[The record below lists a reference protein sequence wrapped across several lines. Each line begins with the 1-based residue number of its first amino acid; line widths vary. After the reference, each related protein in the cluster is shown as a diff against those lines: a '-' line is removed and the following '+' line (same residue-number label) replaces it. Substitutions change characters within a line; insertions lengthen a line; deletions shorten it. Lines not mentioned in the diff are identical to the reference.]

1 MPDPSSFL
9 AAAHDLAN
17 IARPIAKKYFRQPIV
32 VERKGDASPVTVAD
46 QEIEAA
52 MVQYLRRSFPDHGIF
67 GEEHGSVNAGAEW
80 VWVLDPIDG
89 TKSFIT
95 GRATFGTLIA
105 LAHRGKPVLGIID
118 QPITDERWVGC
129 AGRPTTFNDK
139 PCKVRTPVALN
150 EAIAATTTPAQWRQ
164 DWPAHQAL
172 AANAKSMIYG
182 GDCYSYGMLA
192 LGFVDLIAEAQLK
205 PYDFMALVP
214 IVQGAGGAMTDWA
227 GAELTMASQGKVLAA
242 TNARLLAE
250 TVKLIQAGR

>member
-1 MPDPSSFL
+1 MPDPASFL

-17 IARPIAKKYFRQPIV
+17 IARPIAKKYFRQPLDV
-32 VERKGDASPVTVAD
+32 LRKGDASPVTIAD

-52 MVQYLRRSFPDHGIF
+52 MVQYLRRSFPEHGIF
-67 GEEHGSVNAGAEW
+67 GEEHGTVNAEAEW

-129 AGRPTTFNDK
+129 AGKPTTFNDK
-139 PCKVRTPVALN
+139 PCRVRATVTLA
-150 EAIAATTTPAQWRQ
+150 EAIAATTTPAQWTHH
-164 DWPAHQAL
+164 WPAHQAL
-172 AANAKSMIYG
+172 TARVKSMIYG
-182 GDCYSYGMLA
+182 GDCYSYGMMA
-192 LGFVDLIAEAQLK
+192 LGFVDVIAEADLK

-214 IVQGAGGAMTDWA
+214 IIHGAAGVMTDWA
-227 GAELTMASQGKVLAA
+227 GGALTLESVGEVLATTCAELADEAVNVLR
-242 TNARLLAE
+242 NS
-250 TVKLIQAGR
+250 

>member
-9 AAAHDLAN
+9 TAAHDLAN
-17 IARPIAKKYFRQPIV
+17 IARPIAKKYFRKPI
-32 VERKGDASPVTVAD
+32 EIHSKGDASPVTIAD

-67 GEEHGSVNAGAEW
+67 GEEHGQHNLGAEW
-80 VWVLDPIDG
+80 IWVLDPIDG
-89 TKSFIT
+89 TKSFMT

-118 QPITDERWVGC
+118 QPISDERWVGC
-129 AGRPTTFNDK
+129 AGKPTTFNDK
-139 PCKVRTPVALN
+139 TCSVRAPVAL
-150 EAIAATTTPAQWRQ
+150 ESAIAATTTPAQWTH

-182 GDCYSYGMLA
+182 GDCYSYG
-192 LGFVDLIAEAQLK
+192 FVDLIAEAQLK

-214 IVQGAGGAMTDWA
+214 IVEGAGGEMTDWA
-227 GAELTMASQGKVLAA
+227 GAALTIASEGKVLAA
-242 TNARLLAE
+242 TSAGLRAE
-250 TVKLIQAGR
+250 TVKLIATAR

>member
-17 IARPIAKKYFRQPIV
+17 IARPIAKKYFRQPI
-32 VERKGDASPVTVAD
+32 EIQSKSDASPVTIAD

-52 MVQYLRRSFPDHGIF
+52 MVQYLRRTFHDHGIF
-67 GEEHGSVNAGAEW
+67 GEEHGSVNVGAEW

-129 AGRPTTFNDK
+129 AGKPTTFNDK
-139 PCKVRTPVALN
+139 PCRVRAQVPLA
-150 EAIAATTTPAQWRQ
+150 EAIAATTTPAQWTH

-172 AANAKSMIYG
+172 TSRVKSMIYG
-182 GDCYSYGMLA
+182 GDCYSYGMMA
-192 LGFVDLIAEAQLK
+192 LGFVDLIAEADLQ

-214 IVQGAGGAMTDWA
+214 VIQGAGGVMTDWA
-227 GAELTMASQGKVLAA
+227 GGELTIASDGRVLACTGLELVREA
-242 TNARLLAE
+242 VIALKN
-250 TVKLIQAGR
+250 G

>member
-1 MPDPSSFL
+1 MPDPASFL

-17 IARPIAKKYFRQPIV
+17 IARPIAKKYFRQPLEV
-32 VERKGDASPVTVAD
+32 LRKGDASPVTIAD

-52 MVQYLRRSFPDHGIF
+52 MVQYLRRSFPEHGIF

-118 QPITDERWVGC
+118 QAITDERWVGC
-129 AGRPTTFNDK
+129 AGKPTTFNDK
-139 PCKVRTPVALN
+139 PCRVRAPVPLA
-150 EAIAATTTPAQWRQ
+150 EAIAATTTPAQWTQ
-164 DWPAHQAL
+164 HWPAHQAL
-172 AANAKSMIYG
+172 TAGVKSMIYG
-182 GDCYSYGMLA
+182 GDCYSYGMMA
-192 LGFVDLIAEAQLK
+192 LGFVDLIAEADLK

-214 IVQGAGGAMTDWA
+214 VIHGAGGVMTDWA
-227 GAELTMASQGKVLAA
+227 GGALTIESAGEVLATTGAELTDAAVNVL
-242 TNARLLAE
+242 RSS
-250 TVKLIQAGR
+250 